1 MLKIAYNQNYIYPL
15 EENHRFPMIKYELI
29 PEQLIRENTCSSENF
44 FSPNKIDDKIVL
56 KTHQREY
63 FERFTSLKL
72 SKKEIREIGFP
83 LSQQLVER
91 ELQIAEG
98 TIKGV
103 KYSIK
108 NGISMNIAGGTH
120 HAFYDRGEAFCML
133 NDQAIATNYIIQ
145 EGLFKK
151 ILIIDLDVHQGN
163 GTASLFNSNPN
174 VYTLSF
180 HGKKNYPFRKEKSDL
195 DMEFDDNTNDEE
207 YLKVLR
213 ETIPKVIDQ
222 FEPEFIFYLSGV
234 DVLENDKLG
243 RLSLSI
249 DGCKERDRF
258 ILEICK
264 NNSIP
269 VQVSMGGGYSVIL
282 KNIIEAHS
290 NTFRLAQEIFF

>member
-44 FSPNKIDDKIVL
+44 FSPTKIDSKIVL

-83 LSQQLVER
+83 LSQELVER

-243 RLSLSI
+243 RLSMSI